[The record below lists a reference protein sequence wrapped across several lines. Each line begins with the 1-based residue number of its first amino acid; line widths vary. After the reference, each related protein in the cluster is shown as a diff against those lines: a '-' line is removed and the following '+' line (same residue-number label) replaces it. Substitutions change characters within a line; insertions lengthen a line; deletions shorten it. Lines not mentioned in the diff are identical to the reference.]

1 MSWNYDGSR
10 IATTCKDKKIRVFDP
25 RSQQMLAVSYTR
37 PSCVDN
43 VIVARCYR
51 RERAMLGTS
60 QVELCTV
67 VSLISSLLQDSVEAV
82 TDNMASGIL

>member
-1 MSWNYDGSR
+1 
-10 IATTCKDKKIRVFDP
+10 
-25 RSQQMLAVSYTR
+25 
-37 PSCVDN
+37 
-43 VIVARCYR
+43 
-51 RERAMLGTS
+51 MLGTS